1 MLESCCVYTCRRL
14 VDLSLSDR
22 RYTGMIAMLAGA
34 FLFGMLLGTLSSQIT
49 AGNIADQEYLF

>member
-1 MLESCCVYTCRRL
+1 
-14 VDLSLSDR
+14 
-22 RYTGMIAMLAGA
+22 MIAMLAGA